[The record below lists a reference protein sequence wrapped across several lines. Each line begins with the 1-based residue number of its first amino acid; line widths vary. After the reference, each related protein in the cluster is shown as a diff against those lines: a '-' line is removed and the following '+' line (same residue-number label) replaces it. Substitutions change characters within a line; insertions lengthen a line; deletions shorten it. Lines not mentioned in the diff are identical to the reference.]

1 MTAATLP
8 NRNGT
13 HRKDNRL
20 HKRHGNLMLKRLT
33 ALLLLSVATFAPMP
47 AVSQTDP
54 CDGALDWTGITPDCL
69 SPGDPYRILF
79 VTSNTRDAQ
88 SGNIADYN
96 TFVQN
101 AADGVTGTPFA
112 SITFRVLG
120 STSAVNARDNTGTT
134 GAGTG
139 IRTFYY
145 QGRKVADS
153 YTDLYDGTW
162 DTNEPRH
169 QDGMVRAAGGGFD
182 AFILTGTNNDG
193 NTGATLGTPTGVGT
207 GDSQTTGSPLSNA
220 NRTGPGAS
228 QSFYG
233 LSEVLTPPS
242 NPAFDGA
249 ASIDPQVYTV
259 GTPITTL
266 PLPEAANGNGVLTY
280 TIAPTLPDGLTLGGA
295 NGNVLSGT
303 PELGTERTITDY
315 TYMVSDADANTDPID
330 TDTIDFTIT
339 VNAATTP
346 TIFGDLIGFIAEDA
360 ILNTISGTVRIAA
373 ASGTTMFT
381 AQTAADSTYGS
392 FTLTPDPSN
401 DDRATWTYTLD
412 NDNSAVNALAS
423 ETDTLTDTFTIA
435 AAGVT
440 DDANVTITITGA
452 DDAPTAV
459 IAEGPTLTVDL
470 GDTVTLTSTGS
481 NDPESAIASYR
492 WRVVANGNPSL
503 SLGASSTRSN
513 TISFTAPSVDTTDD
527 YTIGLI
533 VNDGTVNSAEAT
545 IIVTVV
551 NPAIPSITIAADT
564 SPVTEGTAAAFTLT
578 ADPAPGT
585 DLIVTVTVT
594 DSGNFIAGA
603 APTTVTITAS
613 ETTAMLEIPTMADV
627 IDEANGMIT
636 ATVETGTDYTVGTDD
651 TASVTVDDD
660 DTANVTVSETTRTVA
675 ENGGTMT
682 YTIML
687 DTEPTDDVTI
697 TPASSDTDVAIVSG
711 ALTFTTANWNTAQTV
726 TVTGVNDD
734 IPNPGDRTAT
744 VSHTAAS
751 VADSIYE
758 GLDVANVVV
767 TATDDDAAPGP
778 TITIAADTASVT
790 EGTAA
795 EFTLTASPVAPIGGL
810 TVTVSVTETGMFIAG
825 APPPTVTIAASA
837 ATATLTVA
845 TTDDNIDEIDGAV
858 MALLTSGVG
867 YTVGSSSSTASVAVN
882 NDDDANVAVSV
893 TTLTVAENGGT
904 MTYTIMLD
912 TEPTDDVTI
921 TPESDA
927 TLVATVSSALTFT
940 PTNWNTAQTVTVTGV
955 DDDGPGARTATV
967 SHTPASADDSI
978 YEGLTV
984 ANVVVTATDDDGASA
999 LLEAVSPTTLGARRL
1014 NSSTNRATVTV
1025 TLMNTVY
1032 VDTAE
1037 LSGDDFMLS
1046 DTVDGEVTVES
1057 AVTRDSATVATLT
1070 LGHIGGISN
1079 DGTVSVTV
1087 LDSAHTGTGDLP
1099 AVSLPID
1106 ATAPTVST
1114 VAFSTT
1120 GPYGLGD
1127 NIEVTITFSE
1137 NVFVEGT
1144 NPNALLIIGI
1154 SANQAAPYLS
1164 GEGSNTLVFRRTVGA
1179 GDNDAD
1185 GVDIQSRTLL
1195 GGGGLI
1201 RDAAGNNVVR
1211 NPSHGQVNGGTDQ
1224 RIDPSMGAS
1233 PSITIAADT
1242 SPVTEGTAAAFT
1254 LTADPA
1260 PAGDL
1265 TITVSVSQTGTF
1277 IEGVAPT
1284 TVTIAAA
1291 ATTAALMVATT
1302 DDDIDEAAGEVT
1314 ATVED
1319 GTDYTVGTG
1328 NTASVT
1334 VNDDDTAGV
1343 TVDPLALTVDE
1354 AGSGTTADY
1363 TLVLDTVP
1371 TADVTIAVASD
1382 TDTAATVS
1390 SASLTFT
1397 PANWNTAQTVTVT
1410 GVNDDVPGDRTATV
1424 THTATSADGNYEGAA
1439 INIASVTVT
1448 VTDDDAVAAG
1458 VTVDPMTLSVLEAD
1472 GTADYTLVLDTAP
1485 TADVT
1490 IAVASDTVTA
1500 ATVSSASLTF
1510 TPANWN
1516 TAQTVTV
1523 TGVNDDVDNPSDE
1536 RTASLSHT
1544 AASADGD
1551 YDGGAI
1557 TIASVTVTVTDD
1569 DDAGVTVDPMALTVD
1584 EADGTGTYT
1593 LVLDTVPTADVTIAV
1608 ASDTDTAATVSSAS
1622 LTFTPANWNTAQTVT
1637 VTGVDDSD
1645 VNTPD
1650 RTATVTHTATSTDGD
1665 YNTVPIANVV
1675 VTATDDDGVVVPSA
1689 LLAAADPTTLGERR
1703 LNSSTNRATVTVTL
1717 MGTVY
1722 EPSAD
1727 LTAADF
1733 MLSDTVDGEVTV
1745 NSVTRDSD
1753 TAATLA
1759 LAHTGAISSDG
1770 TVSVTV
1776 LDSAHTGAGNLD
1788 AGSLPIDATAPTV
1801 VANGVAFGTTG
1812 PYGLGA
1818 NIEVTITFSEN
1829 VFVNAT
1835 TPNANLTVVS
1845 SGFVAAYN
1853 RGDGTSELVFRRT
1866 VVTGDDDADGADIQR
1881 DALFGG
1887 GGIIRDAAGNDA
1899 VRTGTNSRIDGGAT
1913 HRVDA
1918 TLPMLSTATVDG
1930 ATLTLTYDEALGAST
1945 PANGDYVVMAGSSS
1959 VTVSDVTLSGM
1970 AVTLTL
1976 TTPVTAGQTVTLDYT
1991 PGSAPVQDT
2000 VGNDA
2005 VMLDD
2010 RTVMNNTSGVVPSI
2024 TIAAGTSPVTE
2035 GTAAEFTLTA
2045 SSAAPVGGLTVTVSV
2060 TQTGTFIEGP
2070 PPTTVTIAAAAE
2082 TATLTVA
2089 TTDDNTDE
2097 AAGSVTATVTA
2108 GSGYMVGT
2116 GNTASVTVND
2126 DDAAPTLAIDSPSV
2140 AEGDAGETP
2149 TLSYTVTLTG
2159 ATEQEVTVDYADT
2172 TSGTATSGTDYETI
2186 TAGTLTFAP
2195 GTTTQSIDVT
2205 VTGDADDEGD
2215 ETVILRLSGETNA
2228 TITTADGTGTI
2239 TDDDGAPVAGVTV
2252 TPATL
2257 SVPEDGSTP
2266 ADYTLVLDTAPTADV
2281 TIAVASD
2288 TVTAATVSSASLTF
2302 TPTNWNTAQ
2311 TVTVTGVNDDVP
2323 AARTATVTHTAASTD
2338 GNYEGAAISIASV
2351 TVTVEDD
2358 DAAPTVVD
2366 TVAITSTGPYG
2377 VNGNIDVTVT
2387 FSEAVTVTGTP
2398 LITLTVGSAPQLAF
2412 YDSGSGTT
2420 ALLFRY
2426 TVAAGDN
2433 DADGV
2438 SIAADALALNG
2449 GTIRDSADS
2458 NASITH
2464 GAVVAAVDQV
2474 VDTTA
2479 PGVTVDPT
2487 TLSVLEASGTGTY
2500 TLVLDTAPTADVTIA
2515 VASNT
2520 TSTATVSP
2528 TSLTFSTTD
2537 WDTAQTVTV
2546 TGVNDSDVN
2555 TPDRTATVTH
2565 TATSTDGNYEGAAI
2579 SIASVTVTVEDD
2591 DAVAVAGVTVTPA
2604 TLSVPE
2610 DGGSTADYTLVLDT
2624 APTAD
2629 VTIAVASDTVTAA
2642 TVSSASLTFTPANWN
2657 TAQTVTVTGV
2667 NDDVDNPSDERTAT
2681 VSHVPTSADAGYT
2694 SVVIASVTVTVTDD
2708 DDAGVTVDP
2717 LALMV
2722 PEASGTSTYTVV
2734 LDTQP
2739 IGNVTITPES
2749 GDTMTATVSGALTF
2763 TTTDWST
2770 AQTVTV
2776 TGVDDSDVNTP
2787 ARTATVSHT
2796 PASADDPIY
2805 AGLTIASVVVTATD
2819 DDGVAVPSALLTADT
2834 PLGERDLR
2842 RSTTNTVTVMV
2853 TLMNTMYV
2861 PEADLDMSD
2870 FTLTDD
2876 VAGVVTVSMVT
2887 RTSDRVATLRL
2898 THGGEDIA
2906 SDGELSVTVL
2916 ATAHTGT
2923 EILDAGSVPIDA
2935 TAPTVAVNGV
2945 GFSTTGPYGL
2955 GGNIEVTVI
2964 FRENVFV
2971 EETTPNALLDIGSRA
2986 SVAAAY
2992 NRGSGSN
2999 TLVFRYTVVAGDDA
3013 PAPPGA
3019 QIRSSTLSLG
3029 GGIIRDAAGNDAVR
3043 TGTNTSINGGINQRV
3058 DAALPMLSTATVD
3071 GTALTLTYN
3080 EALDDTST
3088 TLPSTADYTVTVG
3101 TASRDVSGVTISG
3114 MTVTLTLATAVTGGQ
3129 VVILDYTPGTNPV
3142 RDTVGNNAAPLDD
3155 QAVTTIGGTVAVTL
3169 DTIAGDNIV
3178 NILEKAAGFPI
3189 SGTMDSAATEVSV
3202 TIGTGMARAAI
3213 LDSSSATWTIAIS
3226 ADDADITGTSVN
3238 VVVTAMLAGGGA
3250 TGTVSRPLT
3259 VDLVPPVPPAAM
3271 TYTPPPALTV
3281 GTTITDI
3288 VPSTTATD
3296 IASYLVFGGTL
3307 PPGLTLASDTGV
3319 ISGAPTTVNV
3329 ATATVDIILR
3339 DGAGNP
3345 ATVQIIF
3352 PAVGIGSQTLTGF
3365 AYTPATVALNAP
3377 TPPTVMPPS
3386 GAQTPLNYITTTPA
3400 VCTVDRDTGALT
3412 LLSAGDCVITV
3423 TATPTSNYNEAT
3435 ADFTITVSLPAAGVT
3450 VTPTEL
3456 TVPEDGTTTGTY
3468 TLVLDTAPTA
3478 DVTIAVASD
3487 TVTAATVSSASLT
3500 FTPTNWNTAQTV
3512 TVTGVN
3518 DDVDNP
3524 SDERTATVTHVP
3536 TSADAGYTSVVI
3548 DSVTVTVTD
3557 DDAAAAGITFDPLAL
3572 TVDEAGSNTYTVV
3585 LDTAPTAEVTIAV
3598 VSGGDTS
3605 ATVSPPSLT
3614 FTTTNWN
3621 TAQTV
3626 TVAGVNNNVDFVS
3639 DIVIGVTHTGTSAD
3653 SNYEGVSR
3661 TLVVTV
3667 TDDDT
3672 ADVTV
3677 SETTRT
3683 VAENGGTDTYTV
3695 VLNTVPTDNVT
3706 ITPASSDTDVAI
3718 VSAALTFTLT
3728 TWDTPQTVT
3737 VTGVNDNIDNPPS
3750 DERTATVTHT
3760 PASTGDSLYAGLT
3773 IASVTVTVEDDDD
3786 LISGTVAVSLD
3797 TISGDDIVN
3806 IAERAAGFTISGTM
3820 ASGATGVSVTI
3831 GTGMARTATLNASSA
3846 TWTID
3851 ISGGDADITG
3861 TSVDVVVTA
3870 TMGADTGTVT
3880 RSLTVDLVLPTAT
3893 YAAPPALTVGTAITD
3908 IMPGSPSAD
3917 IASYAVQSGTLPPG
3931 LTLASDTGVI
3941 SGAPT
3946 TANAAT
3952 ATVDIR
3958 LTDGAGNPTDVEIIF
3973 PAVSSPT
3980 AGVTVDPMALT
3991 VPEDGSSTGAYTL
4004 VLNTMPSADVTI
4016 TVASSDT
4023 LAATVSSETL
4033 TFTTTDWNTAQTV
4046 TVTGVSD
4053 TAPGDRTVTL
4063 SHTAA
4068 STDSNY
4074 NGVAITIA
4082 SVTVTVDNDDAAA
4095 GVTVTPTTLTVSEDG
4110 SALDTYTLVLDT
4122 MPSADV
4128 TITVASSDTLAATV
4142 SSASLTFTP
4151 TNWNTAQT
4159 VTVTGVN
4166 DTALGDRTVTL
4177 SHTAASTDSNY
4188 NGGAITIASVT
4199 VTVTDDDAGPNF
4211 TFTET
4216 GGTTIVAEMGGTDT
4230 YTVELATQPTADVTI
4245 AVVSGNDAA
4254 ATVSPPSLTFTTA
4267 NWNVAQTVTVT
4278 GVNDDIDFQFDLEL
4292 AVSHTGTSAD
4302 STYEGLSRDVFVTQ
4316 TDNDTADVTVSETTR
4331 TVAEN
4336 SGTATYT
4343 VVLDTEPF
4351 GNVTI
4356 TPASSDPDVAIV
4368 SGALT
4373 FTQSNW
4379 NTAQTVTVTGVDDSD
4394 VNTPA
4399 RTATVSHTPASADDS
4414 TYGGLTITS
4423 VVVTATDDDGG
4434 PALPSISIAAVSSS
4448 VTEGAAAT
4456 FTLTATPAPAANLTV
4471 TVTVTETGTF
4481 ISGAAPTT
4489 VTIPSSGSVTL
4500 TVLTTDDAT
4509 DEANGM
4515 ITATVMAG
4523 TGYTVG
4529 SPPTAS
4535 VTVEDNDPAP
4545 VTPDP
4550 AITIAAVSSSVTE
4563 GAAATFTLTATPAPA
4578 ANLTVTVTVT
4588 ETGTFINGAAPT
4600 TVTIPSSGSVTLAVP
4615 TTDDATDEANGMITA
4630 TVTAGSGY
4638 TVGSPPTASVTVEDN
4653 DGVPVTPDPERID
4666 PELTEQLQ
4674 EEIASQAVQTVAANV
4689 VASVGTRI
4697 ETTIRG
4703 APPIGGVQL
4712 DGKPGLLGFLDNL
4725 PEYGKSIQE
4734 GSTDWKRR
4742 LANSSFSLNVA
4753 GDGGADGGLGLWGSG
4768 HYTEFDGDDDD
4779 LDWDGDSYGFQ
4790 VGVDTRWGANLLTGI
4805 SVSWSEGDVEYT
4817 QGSGADAARGD
4828 YTLTLT
4834 GLHPYMGWSNDSG
4847 SLSLWASA
4855 GYADGKVEIEPD
4867 EGRRQEYDASV
4878 VSVAG
4883 GFTRSLT
4890 GSLSIKGDFS
4900 ALEADID
4907 EEDEVANGRDFSLDS
4922 QRARLLL
4929 EGRHQQRFRNGGI
4942 LTQSIEA
4949 GYRLDEGDSDADTD
4963 GAEVGGSLDYQN
4975 PATGLT
4981 LSGKVRGLVGNSDY
4995 REWGIS
5001 GLIRLESGTQ
5011 GLSFTLE
5018 PGYGDTAGSAGELW
5032 QRRQAPTLE
5041 TERQSYG
5048 GRMKMHLGYGL
5059 HGGVMPYTEVTSG
5072 EALRSFRMGV
5082 KWQLGKAL
5090 DLNLFGEQY
5099 EADESDHSLQLEG
5112 KLEF

>member
-20 HKRHGNLMLKRLT
+20 HKRQGNLMLKRLT

-47 AVSQTDP
+47 AVSQTP
-54 CDGALDWTGITPDCL
+54 SCDGALTWTGITPDCL

-134 GAGTG
+134 GAGDG
-139 IRTFYY
+139 IRIFYY
-145 QGRKVADS
+145 RGRKVADS
-153 YTDLYDGTW
+153 YTDFYDGTW

-169 QDGMVRAAGGGFD
+169 QDGMVRVAGGGFD

-193 NTGATLGTPTGVGT
+193 ATGATLGTATGVGT

-392 FTLTPDPSN
+392 FTLTPDPGN

-412 NDNSAVNALAS
+412 NDNSTVNALAS

-435 AAGVT
+435 AADVT

-459 IAEGPTLTVDL
+459 IAEGPTLTVDR

-503 SLGASSTRSN
+503 SLGASSTRTN
-513 TISFTAPSVDTTDD
+513 TISFTAPNVATTDD

-603 APTTVTITAS
+603 APTTVTITGS

-636 ATVETGTDYTVGTDD
+636 ATVEAGAGYTGSGN

-687 DTEPTDDVTI
+687 DTEPLDDVTI

-734 IPNPGDRTAT
+734 DVNTTARTAT

-795 EFTLTASPVAPIGGL
+795 EFTLTASPVAPAGGL
-810 TVTVSVTETGMFIAG
+810 TVTVSVTETGTFIDG
-825 APPPTVTIAASA
+825 TPPPTVTIAASA

-858 MALLTSGVG
+858 MALLTAGVG
-867 YTVGSSSSTASVAVN
+867 YMVGTSSTASVAVN
-882 NDDDANVAVSV
+882 NDDDANVAVSE

-912 TEPTDDVTI
+912 TEPLGDVTI
-921 TPESDA
+921 TPASSD
-927 TLVATVSSALTFT
+927 TEVAIVSSALTFT
-940 PTNWNTAQTVTVTGV
+940 TTNWNTAQTVTVTGV
-955 DDDGPGARTATV
+955 NDDGPGARTATV
-967 SHTPASADDSI
+967 SHTAASADDSI
-978 YEGLTV
+978 YEGLDV
-984 ANVVVTATDDDGASA
+984 ANVVVTTTDDDAAAA
-999 LLEAVSPTTLGARRL
+999 LLEAADPTTLGARRL
-1014 NSSTNRATVTV
+1014 NSSTNRATVRV

-1037 LSGDDFMLS
+1037 LSGDDFTLT
-1046 DTVDGEVTVES
+1046 DTVDGDVTVES

-1070 LGHIGGISN
+1070 LGHSGGISD

-1087 LDSAHTGTGDLP
+1087 LDSAHTGSGDLP
-1099 AVSLPID
+1099 AVSLLID
-1106 ATAPTVST
+1106 ATAPTVSS

-1127 NIEVTITFSE
+1127 NIEVTITFNE
-1137 NVFVEGT
+1137 NVFVTGV
-1144 NPNALLIIGI
+1144 PNARLLIGG
-1154 SANQAAPYLS
+1154 NQRDAAYNRGS
-1164 GEGSNTLVFRRTVGA
+1164 GTRELIFRRTVVT
-1179 GDNDAD
+1179 GDDDAD

-1254 LTADPA
+1254 LTASPPA
-1260 PAGDL
+1260 PVGGL
-1265 TITVSVSQTGTF
+1265 TVNVSVSQTGTF

-1291 ATTAALMVATT
+1291 ATTAALMVDTT
-1302 DDDIDEAAGEVT
+1302 DDNIDEEDGEVT
-1314 ATVED
+1314 ATVTAGAGYTLGSDDTASITVDDDDTAGVTVDPLALTVDEAGS
-1319 GTDYTVGTG
+1319 GTTADYTLVLDTAPTADVTIAVASDTDTAATVSSASLTFTPANWNTAQTVTVTG
-1328 NTASVT
+1328 VNDDVPGDRTATVTHTAASTDGNYEGAAISIASVT
-1334 VNDDDTAGV
+1334 VTVTDDDAVAAGV

-1410 GVNDDVPGDRTATV
+1410 GVNDDV
-1424 THTATSADGNYEGAA
+1424 
-1439 INIASVTVT
+1439 
-1448 VTDDDAVAAG
+1448 
-1458 VTVDPMTLSVLEAD
+1458 
-1472 GTADYTLVLDTAP
+1472 
-1485 TADVT
+1485 
-1490 IAVASDTVTA
+1490 
-1500 ATVSSASLTF
+1500 
-1510 TPANWN
+1510 
-1516 TAQTVTV
+1516 
-1523 TGVNDDVDNPSDE
+1523 DNPSDE

-1544 AASADGD
+1544 AASADGN
-1551 YDGGAI
+1551 YEGGAI

-1689 LLAAADPTTLGERR
+1689 LLAAVTPLGERSLR
-1703 LNSSTNRATVTVTL
+1703 SSTDTVTVTVTL
-1717 MGTVY
+1717 MNTMYVP
-1722 EPSAD
+1722 EVD
-1727 LTAADF
+1727 LDMTDF
-1733 MLSDTVDGEVTV
+1733 MLTDDVAGDVTV
-1745 NSVTRDSD
+1745 SMVTRTSD
-1753 TAATLA
+1753 RVATLT
-1759 LAHTGAISSDG
+1759 LTHGGEDIVSDG

-1776 LDSAHTGAGNLD
+1776 LDSAHTSAGALD

-1801 VANGVAFGTTG
+1801 STVAFSTAG

-1818 NIEVTITFSEN
+1818 DIEITITFSEN
-1829 VFVNAT
+1829 VFVT
-1835 TPNANLTVVS
+1835 GTPNIRLEVGSNRN
-1845 SGFVAAYN
+1845 AAYN
-1853 RGDGTSELVFRRT
+1853 RGSGGRELVFRRT
-1866 VVTGDDDADGADIQR
+1866 VVAGDGDLNSLTITSNLLTDGT
-1881 DALFGG
+1881 
-1887 GGIIRDAAGNDA
+1887 IRDAAGNDA
-1899 VRTGTNSRIDGGAT
+1899 VRTYPGGVDAT
-1913 HRVDA
+1913 QRVDA
-1918 TLPMLSTATVDG
+1918 TLPLLSTATVDG
-1930 ATLTLTYDEALGAST
+1930 DTLTLTYNEALDGAST
-1945 PANGDYVVMAGSSS
+1945 PPANGDYEVMAGSSS
-1959 VTVSDVTLSGM
+1959 VTVSGVTLSGM

-1991 PGSAPVQDT
+1991 PDTNPVQDT

-2010 RTVMNNTSGVVPSI
+2010 QTVMNNTPVAPSI

-2035 GTAAEFTLTA
+2035 GTAATFTLTA
-2045 SSAAPVGGLTVTVSV
+2045 DPAPAGDLTVTVTV
-2060 TQTGTFIEGP
+2060 TDSGNFIAGAA
-2070 PPTTVTIAAAAE
+2070 PTTVTITGSE
-2082 TATLTVA
+2082 TTAMLEVSTMA
-2089 TTDDNTDE
+2089 DAINE
-2097 AAGSVTATVTA
+2097 ANGMITATVED
-2108 GSGYMVGT
+2108 GSGYTVGT

-2126 DDAAPTLAIDSPSV
+2126 DDAVPTLAIDSPSV
-2140 AEGDAGETP
+2140 AEGDAGDTP

-2159 ATEQEVTVDYADT
+2159 ATEQEVTVDYADAD
-2172 TSGTATSGTDYETI
+2172 SGTATSGTDYEAV

-2195 GTTTQSIDVT
+2195 GTTTQNIDVT
-2205 VTGDADDEGD
+2205 VMGDVADEGD
-2215 ETVILRLSGETNA
+2215 ETVILTLSNPVNA
-2228 TITTADGTGTI
+2228 TIPTADGTGTI

-2252 TPATL
+2252 DPMTL
-2257 SVPEDGSTP
+2257 SVLEADGT
-2266 ADYTLVLDTAPTADV
+2266 ANYTLVLDTAPTADV

-2311 TVTVTGVNDDVP
+2311 TVTVTGVNDDV
-2323 AARTATVTHTAASTD
+2323 
-2338 GNYEGAAISIASV
+2338 
-2351 TVTVEDD
+2351 
-2358 DAAPTVVD
+2358 
-2366 TVAITSTGPYG
+2366 
-2377 VNGNIDVTVT
+2377 
-2387 FSEAVTVTGTP
+2387 
-2398 LITLTVGSAPQLAF
+2398 
-2412 YDSGSGTT
+2412 
-2420 ALLFRY
+2420 
-2426 TVAAGDN
+2426 
-2433 DADGV
+2433 
-2438 SIAADALALNG
+2438 
-2449 GTIRDSADS
+2449 
-2458 NASITH
+2458 
-2464 GAVVAAVDQV
+2464 
-2474 VDTTA
+2474 
-2479 PGVTVDPT
+2479 
-2487 TLSVLEASGTGTY
+2487 
-2500 TLVLDTAPTADVTIA
+2500 
-2515 VASNT
+2515 
-2520 TSTATVSP
+2520 
-2528 TSLTFSTTD
+2528 
-2537 WDTAQTVTV
+2537 
-2546 TGVNDSDVN
+2546 
-2555 TPDRTATVTH
+2555 
-2565 TATSTDGNYEGAAI
+2565 
-2579 SIASVTVTVEDD
+2579 
-2591 DAVAVAGVTVTPA
+2591 
-2604 TLSVPE
+2604 
-2610 DGGSTADYTLVLDT
+2610 
-2624 APTAD
+2624 
-2629 VTIAVASDTVTAA
+2629 
-2642 TVSSASLTFTPANWN
+2642 
-2657 TAQTVTVTGV
+2657 
-2667 NDDVDNPSDERTAT
+2667 DNPSDERTAT
-2681 VSHVPTSADAGYT
+2681 VTHVPTSTDAGYT
-2694 SVVIASVTVTVTDD
+2694 SVVIDPVTVTVTDD

-2763 TTTDWST
+2763 TTTDWNT

-2805 AGLTIASVVVTATD
+2805 AGLTTIASVVVTATD

-2861 PEADLDMSD
+2861 PEVDLDMSD

-2916 ATAHTGT
+2916 ATAHTGSGD
-2923 EILDAGSVPIDA
+2923 LDAGSVPIDA

-2955 GGNIEVTVI
+2955 GDNIEVTII
-2964 FRENVFV
+2964 FSENVFV
-2971 EETTPNALLDIGSRA
+2971 NETTPNALLDIGSRA

-2992 NRGSGSN
+2992 NRGRGSN

-3101 TASRDVSGVTISG
+3101 TASRPVNDVAISG
-3114 MTVTLTLATAVTGGQ
+3114 MTVTLTLASVVTGGQ

-3238 VVVTAMLAGGGA
+3238 VVVTAMLSGGA

-3319 ISGAPTTVNV
+3319 ISGAPTMVNV

-3365 AYTPATVALNAP
+3365 AYTPATVALNA
-3377 TPPTVMPPS
+3377 TPPAVTPPS
-3386 GAQTPLNYITTTPA
+3386 GAQTGSTLSYTSGNTNI
-3400 VCTVDRDTGALT
+3400 CTVDSATGALT
-3412 LLSAGDCVITV
+3412 LVAAGDCTITV
-3423 TATPTSNYNEAT
+3423 TASMTANYNEAT
-3435 ADFTITVSLPAAGVT
+3435 DTFTITVSLPAAGVT

-3557 DDAAAAGITFDPLAL
+3557 DDAAAAAGITFDPLAL

-3773 IASVTVTVEDDDD
+3773 IDSVTVTVEDDDD
-3786 LISGTVAVSLD
+3786 LISGTVAVTLN
-3797 TISGDDIVN
+3797 TIAGDDIVN

-4004 VLNTMPSADVTI
+4004 VLNTMPSAEVTI

-4500 TVLTTDDAT
+4500 TVSTTDDAT
-4509 DEANGM
+4509 DEANGT
-4515 ITATVMAG
+4515 ITATVTAG
-4523 TGYTVG
+4523 SGYTVG

-4535 VTVEDNDPAP
+4535 VTVEDDDPAP

-4550 AITIAAVSSSVTE
+4550 AITIAAVSPSVTE

-4588 ETGTFINGAAPT
+4588 ETGTFINGAAPA

-4615 TTDDATDEANGMITA
+4615 TTDDSTDEANGTITA

-4653 DGVPVTPDPERID
+4653 DGAPVTPDPERID

-4703 APPIGGVQL
+4703 APPTGGVQL

-4790 VGVDTRWGANLLTGI
+4790 VGVDSRWGANLLTGI

-4834 GLHPYMGWSNDSG
+4834 GLHPYVGWSNDSG

-4981 LSGKVRGLVGNSDY
+4981 LSGKVRGLVGNSNY

-5032 QRRQAPTLE
+5032 QRQAPSLE

-5082 KWQLGKAL
+5082 KWQLGKVL

>member
-1 MTAATLP
+1 MTEATLP

-20 HKRHGNLMLKRLT
+20 HKRQGNLMLKRLT

-134 GAGTG
+134 GAGDG
-139 IRTFYY
+139 IRIFYY
-145 QGRKVADS
+145 RGRKVADS
-153 YTDLYDGTW
+153 YTDFYDGTW

-169 QDGMVRAAGGGFD
+169 QDGMVRVAGGGFD

-193 NTGATLGTPTGVGT
+193 ATGATLGTATGVGT

-360 ILNTISGTVRIAA
+360 IPNTISGTVRIAA

-459 IAEGPTLTVDL
+459 IAEGPTLTVDR

-503 SLGASSTRSN
+503 SLGASSTRTN
-513 TISFTAPSVDTTDD
+513 TISFTAPNVATTDD

-636 ATVETGTDYTVGTDD
+636 ATVEDGTGYTGSGN
-651 TASVTVDDD
+651 TASITVDDD

-687 DTEPTDDVTI
+687 DTEPLGDVTI
-697 TPASSDTDVAIVSG
+697 TPVSDATLVATVLPMS
-711 ALTFTTANWNTAQTV
+711 LTFTPSNWNTAQTV

-734 IPNPGDRTAT
+734 DVNTTARTAT

-751 VADSIYE
+751 TADSIYE
-758 GLDVANVVV
+758 GLDVVNVVV
-767 TATDDDAAPGP
+767 TATDDDAPPGP
-778 TITIAADTASVT
+778 TIIIAADTSPVT

-795 EFTLTASPVAPIGGL
+795 EFTLTASPVAPAGGL
-810 TVTVSVTETGMFIAG
+810 TVTVSVTETGTFIDG
-825 APPPTVTIAASA
+825 TPPPTVTIAASA

-858 MALLTSGVG
+858 MALLTAGVG
-867 YTVGSSSSTASVAVN
+867 YMVGTSSTASVAVN
-882 NDDDANVAVSV
+882 NDDDANVAVSE
-893 TTLTVAENGGT
+893 TTRTVAENGGT

-912 TEPTDDVTI
+912 TQPTGDVTI
-921 TPESDA
+921 TPVSDA

-940 PTNWNTAQTVTVTGV
+940 TANWNTAQTVTVTGV
-955 DDDGPGARTATV
+955 NDDGPGARTATV

-984 ANVVVTATDDDGASA
+984 ANVVVTATDDDGAAA

-1014 NSSTNRATVTV
+1014 NSSTNRATVRV
-1025 TLMNTVY
+1025 TLMNTEY
-1032 VDTAE
+1032 VDAAD
-1037 LSGDDFMLS
+1037 LSGDDFMLT
-1046 DTVDGEVTVES
+1046 DTVDGDVTVES
-1057 AVTRDSATVATLT
+1057 AVIRDSATVATLT
-1070 LGHIGGISN
+1070 LGHSGGISD

-1087 LDSAHTGTGDLP
+1087 LDSAHTGSGDLP
-1099 AVSLPID
+1099 AVSLLID

-1137 NVFVEGT
+1137 DVFVEGT
-1144 NPNALLIIGI
+1144 NPNALLNNIGGRFGV
-1154 SANQAAPYLS
+1154 AAPYLS
-1164 GEGSNTLVFRRTVGA
+1164 GEGSNTLVFRYTVGGA
-1179 GDNDAD
+1179 SDDSPS
-1185 GVDIQSRTLL
+1185 GVDIRSRALF

-1211 NPSHGQVNGGTDQ
+1211 DPSNSQIIGGTDQ

-1689 LLAAADPTTLGERR
+1689 LLAAVTPLGERSLR
-1703 LNSSTNRATVTVTL
+1703 SSTDTVTVTVTL
-1717 MGTVY
+1717 MNTMYVP
-1722 EPSAD
+1722 EVD
-1727 LTAADF
+1727 LDMTDF
-1733 MLSDTVDGEVTV
+1733 MLTDDVAGDVTV
-1745 NSVTRDSD
+1745 SMVTRTSD
-1753 TAATLA
+1753 RVATLT
-1759 LAHTGAISSDG
+1759 LTHGGEDIVSDG

-1776 LDSAHTGAGNLD
+1776 LDSAHTSAGALD

-1801 VANGVAFGTTG
+1801 STVAFSTAG

-1818 NIEVTITFSEN
+1818 DIEITITFSEN
-1829 VFVNAT
+1829 VFVT
-1835 TPNANLTVVS
+1835 GTPNIRLEVGSNRN
-1845 SGFVAAYN
+1845 AAYN
-1853 RGDGTSELVFRRT
+1853 RGSGGRELVFRRT
-1866 VVTGDDDADGADIQR
+1866 VVAGDGDLNSLTITSNLLTDGT
-1881 DALFGG
+1881 
-1887 GGIIRDAAGNDA
+1887 IRDAAGNDA
-1899 VRTGTNSRIDGGAT
+1899 VRTYPGGVDAT
-1913 HRVDA
+1913 QRVDA
-1918 TLPMLSTATVDG
+1918 TLPLLSTATVDG
-1930 ATLTLTYDEALGAST
+1930 DTLTLTYNEALDGAST
-1945 PANGDYVVMAGSSS
+1945 PPANGDYEVMAGSSS
-1959 VTVSDVTLSGM
+1959 VTVSGVTLSGM

-1991 PGSAPVQDT
+1991 PDTNPVQDT

-2010 RTVMNNTSGVVPSI
+2010 QTVMNNTPVAPSI

-2060 TQTGTFIEGP
+2060 TQTGTFIEGVA
-2070 PPTTVTIAAAAE
+2070 PTTVTIAAAAE

-2126 DDAAPTLAIDSPSV
+2126 DDAAPTLAIDSPNV
-2140 AEGDAGETP
+2140 AEGNAGDTP

-2159 ATEQEVTVDYADT
+2159 ETEQEVTVDYADT

-2195 GTTTQSIDVT
+2195 GTTTQNIDVT
-2205 VTGDADDEGD
+2205 VMGDVADEGD
-2215 ETVILRLSGETNA
+2215 ETVIVRLSGETNA

-2257 SVPEDGSTP
+2257 SVPEDGGTT
-2266 ADYTLVLDTAPTADV
+2266 ADYTLVLNTAPTADV

-2288 TVTAATVSSASLTF
+2288 TDTAATVSSASLTF
-2302 TPTNWNTAQ
+2302 TPTNWDTAQ
-2311 TVTVTGVNDDVP
+2311 TVTVTGVNDNVDNP
-2323 AARTATVTHTAASTD
+2323 SDERTATVSHVPTSTD
-2338 GNYEGAAISIASV
+2338 AGYGSVVIASV
-2351 TVTVEDD
+2351 TVTVTDDD
-2358 DAAPTVVD
+2358 DA
-2366 TVAITSTGPYG
+2366 
-2377 VNGNIDVTVT
+2377 
-2387 FSEAVTVTGTP
+2387 
-2398 LITLTVGSAPQLAF
+2398 
-2412 YDSGSGTT
+2412 
-2420 ALLFRY
+2420 
-2426 TVAAGDN
+2426 
-2433 DADGV
+2433 
-2438 SIAADALALNG
+2438 
-2449 GTIRDSADS
+2449 
-2458 NASITH
+2458 
-2464 GAVVAAVDQV
+2464 
-2474 VDTTA
+2474 
-2479 PGVTVDPT
+2479 GVTVDPT
-2487 TLSVLEASGTGTY
+2487 TLSVLEADGTGAY
-2500 TLVLDTAPTADVTIA
+2500 TLVLDTV
-2515 VASNT
+2515 
-2520 TSTATVSP
+2520 
-2528 TSLTFSTTD
+2528 
-2537 WDTAQTVTV
+2537 
-2546 TGVNDSDVN
+2546 
-2555 TPDRTATVTH
+2555 
-2565 TATSTDGNYEGAAI
+2565 
-2579 SIASVTVTVEDD
+2579 
-2591 DAVAVAGVTVTPA
+2591 
-2604 TLSVPE
+2604 
-2610 DGGSTADYTLVLDT
+2610 
-2624 APTAD
+2624 PTAD

-2861 PEADLDMSD
+2861 PELDLDMSD

-2964 FRENVFV
+2964 FSENVFV
-2971 EETTPNALLDIGSRA
+2971 NETTPNALLDIGSRA

-2992 NRGSGSN
+2992 DRGSGSN

-3088 TLPSTADYTVTVG
+3088 TLPSTADYTVTVD
-3101 TASRDVSGVTISG
+3101 TAPRDVSGVTISG
-3114 MTVTLTLATAVTGGQ
+3114 MTVTLTLASAVTGTP
-3129 VVILDYTPGTNPV
+3129 VVTLDYTPGTNPV
-3142 RDTVGNNAAPLDD
+3142 RDTIGNDAAMLTN
-3155 QAVTTIGGTVAVTL
+3155 QGVNTIGGTVAVTL
-3169 DTIAGDNIV
+3169 NPNIAGDDIV
-3178 NILEKAAGFPI
+3178 NIAEKAAGFSI
-3189 SGTMDSAATEVSV
+3189 SGTMDSAATGVSV
-3202 TIGTGMARAAI
+3202 TIGIGMARTAT
-3213 LDSSSATWTIAIS
+3213 LNSSSATWTISIS
-3226 ADDADITGTSVN
+3226 ADDGDITGTSVN
-3238 VVVTAMLAGGGA
+3238 VVVTAMLSDG
-3250 TGTVSRPLT
+3250 TMGTVTRPLT
-3259 VDLVPPVPPAAM
+3259 VDLVLPMATYAAP
-3271 TYTPPPALTV
+3271 TSLTV
-3281 GTTITDI
+3281 GTAITIM
-3288 VPSTTATD
+3288 PSTTATD
-3296 IASYLVFGGTL
+3296 IVSYAVQGFALL
-3307 PPGLTLASDTGV
+3307 PGLTLASDGV
-3319 ISGAPTTVNV
+3319 ISGAPTTANTFTAPVNIRL
-3329 ATATVDIILR
+3329 T

-3345 ATVQIIF
+3345 ATVEIIF
-3352 PAVGIGSQTLTGF
+3352 PAVGMGSQMLSGF
-3365 AYTPATVALNAP
+3365 DYTPATVALNA
-3377 TPPTVMPPS
+3377 TPPTVTPPS
-3386 GAQTPLNYITTTPA
+3386 GAQTGSTLSYTSGDTNI
-3400 VCTVDRDTGALT
+3400 CTVDSATGALT
-3412 LLSAGDCVITV
+3412 LVATGDCVITV
-3423 TATPTSNYNEAT
+3423 TASPTSNYNEAT
-3435 ADFTITVSLPAAGVT
+3435 DTFTITVSLPAAGVT

-3557 DDAAAAGITFDPLAL
+3557 DDAAAAAGITFDPLAL

-3626 TVAGVNNNVDFVS
+3626 TVTGVNNNVDFVS

-3806 IAERAAGFTISGTM
+3806 IAERAAGFDISGTM
-3820 ASGATGVSVTI
+3820 DSAATGVSVTI
-3831 GTGMARTATLNASSA
+3831 GTGMARTATLSSTT
-3846 TWTID
+3846 TWTIS
-3851 ISGGDADITG
+3851 ISADDADIIG
-3861 TSVDVVVTA
+3861 TSVNVVVTA
-3870 TMGADTGTVT
+3870 MLSDGTPGTVS
-3880 RSLTVDLVLPTAT
+3880 RPLTVDLVAPTAT
-3893 YAAPPALTVGTAITD
+3893 YAAPGTLTVGTPITIMPSTTATD
-3908 IMPGSPSAD
+3908 IV
-3917 IASYAVQSGTLPPG
+3917 SYAVFNGTLPPG
-3931 LTLASDTGVI
+3931 LTLAEDTGVI
-3941 SGAPT
+3941 SGIPT

-3980 AGVTVDPMALT
+3980 AGVTVDPMVLT

-4166 DTALGDRTVTL
+4166 DTALGDRTVTVT
-4177 SHTAASTDSNY
+4177 HTAASGDGNY
-4188 NGGAITIASVT
+4188 EGVAISIASVT

-4302 STYEGLSRDVFVTQ
+4302 SNYEGLSRDVFVTQ

-4500 TVLTTDDAT
+4500 TVSTTDDAT
-4509 DEANGM
+4509 DEANGT
-4515 ITATVMAG
+4515 ITATVTAG
-4523 TGYTVG
+4523 SGYTVG

-4535 VTVEDNDPAP
+4535 VTVEDDDAAP

-4550 AITIAAVSSSVTE
+4550 AITIAAVSPSVTE

-4588 ETGTFINGAAPT
+4588 ETGTFISGAAPT
-4600 TVTIPSSGSVTLAVP
+4600 TVTIPSSGSVTLTVP

-4638 TVGSPPTASVTVEDN
+4638 TVGSPPTASVTVEDD
-4653 DGVPVTPDPERID
+4653 DGAPVTPDPERID

-4703 APPIGGVQL
+4703 APPTGGVQL

-4907 EEDEVANGRDFSLDS
+4907 EEDDVANGRDFSLDS

-4981 LSGKVRGLVGNSDY
+4981 LSGKVRGLVGNSNY

-5032 QRRQAPTLE
+5032 QRQAPSLE

>member
-20 HKRHGNLMLKRLT
+20 HKRQGNLMLKRLT
-33 ALLLLSVATFAPMP
+33 ALLLLSVATLAPMP

-134 GAGTG
+134 GAGDG
-139 IRTFYY
+139 IRIFYY
-145 QGRKVADS
+145 RGRKVADS
-153 YTDLYDGTW
+153 YTDFYDGTW

-169 QDGMVRAAGGGFD
+169 QDGMVRVAGGGFD

-193 NTGATLGTPTGVGT
+193 ATGATLGTATGVGT

-249 ASIDPQVYTV
+249 ESIDPQVYTV

-360 ILNTISGTVRIAA
+360 IPNTISGTVRIAA

-459 IAEGPTLTVDL
+459 IAEGPTLTVDR

-503 SLGASSTRSN
+503 SLGASSTRTN
-513 TISFTAPSVDTTDD
+513 TISFTAPNVATTDD

-636 ATVETGTDYTVGTDD
+636 ATVEAGTGYTVGTGN

-660 DTANVTVSETTRTVA
+660 DTANVAVSE
-675 ENGGTMT
+675 
-682 YTIML
+682 
-687 DTEPTDDVTI
+687 
-697 TPASSDTDVAIVSG
+697 
-711 ALTFTTANWNTAQTV
+711 
-726 TVTGVNDD
+726 
-734 IPNPGDRTAT
+734 
-744 VSHTAAS
+744 
-751 VADSIYE
+751 
-758 GLDVANVVV
+758 
-767 TATDDDAAPGP
+767 
-778 TITIAADTASVT
+778 
-790 EGTAA
+790 
-795 EFTLTASPVAPIGGL
+795 
-810 TVTVSVTETGMFIAG
+810 
-825 APPPTVTIAASA
+825 
-837 ATATLTVA
+837 
-845 TTDDNIDEIDGAV
+845 
-858 MALLTSGVG
+858 
-867 YTVGSSSSTASVAVN
+867 
-882 NDDDANVAVSV
+882 

-927 TLVATVSSALTFT
+927 TLVATVLPMSLTFTPSNWNTPQTVTVTGVDDSDVNTPARTATVTHTAASTADSIYEGLDVANVVVTATDDDAAPGPTITIAADTSPVTEGTAAEFTLTASPVAPTGGLTVTVSVTETGMFIDGTPPPTVTIAASAATATLTVATTDDNIDEIDGAVMALLTAGVGYMVGTSSTASVAVNNDDDANVAVSETTRTVAENGGTMTYTIMLDTEPLGDVTITPVSDATLVATVSSALTFT
-940 PTNWNTAQTVTVTGV
+940 TANWNTAQTVTVTGV
-955 DDDGPGARTATV
+955 NDSATGDRTATV
-967 SHTPASADDSI
+967 NHTPASTADSI
-978 YEGLTV
+978 YAGLTV
-984 ANVVVTATDDDGASA
+984 ANVVVTATDDDATVA
-999 LLEAVSPTTLGARRL
+999 LLEAADPTTLGARRL
-1014 NSSTNRATVTV
+1014 NSSTNRATVRV

-1037 LSGDDFMLS
+1037 LSGDDFTLT
-1046 DTVDGEVTVES
+1046 DTVDGDVTVES

-1070 LGHIGGISN
+1070 LAHTGAISS

-1154 SANQAAPYLS
+1154 SANQAAPYFS

-1397 PANWNTAQTVTVT
+1397 PTNWNTAQTVTVT

-1424 THTATSADGNYEGAA
+1424 THTAASTDDNYEGGA
-1439 INIASVTVT
+1439 ISIASVTVT

-1551 YDGGAI
+1551 YSGGAI

-1569 DDAGVTVDPMALTVD
+1569 DDAGVTVDPLALTVD
-1584 EADGTGTYT
+1584 EAGSNTTADYT

-1608 ASDTDTAATVSSAS
+1608 ASDTVTAATVSSAS

-1637 VTGVDDSD
+1637 VTGVNDD
-1645 VNTPD
+1645 VPGD
-1650 RTATVTHTATSTDGD
+1650 RTATVTHTAASTDGN
-1665 YNTVPIANVV
+1665 YEGVAISIASVTVTVE
-1675 VTATDDDGVVVPSA
+1675 DDDGVAVPSA

-1703 LNSSTNRATVTVTL
+1703 LNNSTNRATVTVTL
-1717 MGTVY
+1717 MNTVY

-1727 LTAADF
+1727 LMADDF
-1733 MLSDTVDGEVTV
+1733 MLSDTVDGDVTV
-1745 NSVTRDSD
+1745 NSVTRDSG

-1770 TVSVTV
+1770 TLSVTV
-1776 LDSAHTGAGNLD
+1776 LDSAHTGAGDLP

-1801 VANGVAFGTTG
+1801 SSVAFSTAG

-1818 NIEVTITFSEN
+1818 DIEITITFSEN
-1829 VFVNAT
+1829 VFVT
-1835 TPNANLTVVS
+1835 GVPNVRLEVGSNRN
-1845 SGFVAAYN
+1845 AAYN
-1853 RGDGTSELVFRRT
+1853 RGSGGRELVFRRT
-1866 VVTGDDDADGADIQR
+1866 VVAGDGDLNSLIITSNLLTDGT
-1881 DALFGG
+1881 
-1887 GGIIRDAAGNDA
+1887 IRDAADNDA
-1899 VRTGTNSRIDGGAT
+1899 VRTYTGLVDAT
-1913 HRVDA
+1913 QQVDA

-1930 ATLTLTYDEALGAST
+1930 DTLVLTYAEALDGAST

-1959 VTVSDVTLSGM
+1959 VTVSDVSISGM

-1976 TTPVTAGQTVTLDYT
+1976 ATPVTAGQTVTLDYT

-2010 RTVMNNTSGVVPSI
+2010 QTVMNNTPVAPSI

-2035 GTAAEFTLTA
+2035 GTAATFTLTA
-2045 SSAAPVGGLTVTVSV
+2045 DPAPAGDLTVTVTV
-2060 TQTGTFIEGP
+2060 TDSGNFIAGAA
-2070 PPTTVTIAAAAE
+2070 PTTVTITGSE
-2082 TATLTVA
+2082 TTAMLEVSTMA
-2089 TTDDNTDE
+2089 DAINE
-2097 AAGSVTATVTA
+2097 ANGMITATVED
-2108 GSGYMVGT
+2108 GSGYTVGT

-2126 DDAAPTLAIDSPSV
+2126 DDAVPTLAIDSPSV
-2140 AEGDAGETP
+2140 AEGDAGDTP

-2159 ATEQEVTVDYADT
+2159 ATEQEVTVDYADAD
-2172 TSGTATSGTDYETI
+2172 SGTATSGTDYEAV

-2195 GTTTQSIDVT
+2195 GTTTQNIDVT
-2205 VTGDADDEGD
+2205 VMGDVADEGD
-2215 ETVILRLSGETNA
+2215 ETVILTLSNPVNA
-2228 TITTADGTGTI
+2228 TIPTADGTGTI

-2252 TPATL
+2252 DPMTL
-2257 SVPEDGSTP
+2257 SVLEADGT
-2266 ADYTLVLDTAPTADV
+2266 ANYTLVLDTAPTADV

-2311 TVTVTGVNDDVP
+2311 TVTVTGVNDDV
-2323 AARTATVTHTAASTD
+2323 
-2338 GNYEGAAISIASV
+2338 
-2351 TVTVEDD
+2351 
-2358 DAAPTVVD
+2358 
-2366 TVAITSTGPYG
+2366 
-2377 VNGNIDVTVT
+2377 
-2387 FSEAVTVTGTP
+2387 
-2398 LITLTVGSAPQLAF
+2398 
-2412 YDSGSGTT
+2412 
-2420 ALLFRY
+2420 
-2426 TVAAGDN
+2426 
-2433 DADGV
+2433 
-2438 SIAADALALNG
+2438 
-2449 GTIRDSADS
+2449 
-2458 NASITH
+2458 
-2464 GAVVAAVDQV
+2464 
-2474 VDTTA
+2474 
-2479 PGVTVDPT
+2479 
-2487 TLSVLEASGTGTY
+2487 
-2500 TLVLDTAPTADVTIA
+2500 
-2515 VASNT
+2515 
-2520 TSTATVSP
+2520 
-2528 TSLTFSTTD
+2528 
-2537 WDTAQTVTV
+2537 
-2546 TGVNDSDVN
+2546 
-2555 TPDRTATVTH
+2555 
-2565 TATSTDGNYEGAAI
+2565 
-2579 SIASVTVTVEDD
+2579 
-2591 DAVAVAGVTVTPA
+2591 
-2604 TLSVPE
+2604 
-2610 DGGSTADYTLVLDT
+2610 
-2624 APTAD
+2624 
-2629 VTIAVASDTVTAA
+2629 
-2642 TVSSASLTFTPANWN
+2642 
-2657 TAQTVTVTGV
+2657 
-2667 NDDVDNPSDERTAT
+2667 DNPSDERTAT
-2681 VSHVPTSADAGYT
+2681 VTHVPTSTDAGYT

-2796 PASADDPIY
+2796 PASADDSIY
-2805 AGLTIASVVVTATD
+2805 AGLTTIPSVVVTATD

-2861 PEADLDMSD
+2861 PEVDLDMSD

-2906 SDGELSVTVL
+2906 SDGMLSVTVR
-2916 ATAHTGT
+2916 ASAHTRDGD
-2923 EILDAGSVPIDA
+2923 LPAGSLPIDA

-2955 GGNIEVTVI
+2955 GDNIEVTII
-2964 FRENVFV
+2964 FSENVFV
-2971 EETTPNALLDIGSRA
+2971 NETTPNALLDIGSRA

-2992 NRGSGSN
+2992 NQGSGSN

-3101 TASRDVSGVTISG
+3101 TASRPVNDVAISG
-3114 MTVTLTLATAVTGGQ
+3114 MTVTLTLASVVTGGQ

-3238 VVVTAMLAGGGA
+3238 VVVTAMLSGGA

-3319 ISGAPTTVNV
+3319 ISGAPTMVNV

-3365 AYTPATVALNAP
+3365 AYTPATVALNA
-3377 TPPTVMPPS
+3377 TPPAVTPPS
-3386 GAQTPLNYITTTPA
+3386 GAQTGSTLSYTSGNTNI
-3400 VCTVDRDTGALT
+3400 CTVDSATGALT
-3412 LLSAGDCVITV
+3412 LVAAGDCTITV
-3423 TATPTSNYNEAT
+3423 TASMTANYNEAT
-3435 ADFTITVSLPAAGVT
+3435 DTFTITVSLPAAGVT

-3456 TVPEDGTTTGTY
+3456 TVPEDGTTMDTYTLVLDTAPTADVTIAVASDTVTAATVSSASLTFTSTNWDTAQTVTVTGVNDDVDNPSDERTATVTHVPTSTDAGYGSVVIASVTVTVTDDDDAGVTVDPTTLSVLEADGTGTYTLVLDTVPTADVTIAVASDTDTAATVSSASLTFTPANWNTAQTVTVTGVNDNVDNPGNQRTATVLHPTVASTDSNYDGVAITVASVTVTVTDDDDPVAGVTVTPPTITVSEDGSARDTYTLVLNTMPSADVTITVASSDTLAATVSPETLTFTTANWNTAQTVTVTGVSDTAPGDRIATVTHTPTSTDTTYNSVVIDPVTVTVEDDDAVGVTVSPATLSVPEDGTTTGTY

-3512 TVTGVN
+3512 TVTGVD

-3557 DDAAAAGITFDPLAL
+3557 DDDAGVTVDPLAL
-3572 TVDEAGSNTYTVV
+3572 TVDEA
-3585 LDTAPTAEVTIAV
+3585 
-3598 VSGGDTS
+3598 
-3605 ATVSPPSLT
+3605 
-3614 FTTTNWN
+3614 
-3621 TAQTV
+3621 
-3626 TVAGVNNNVDFVS
+3626 
-3639 DIVIGVTHTGTSAD
+3639 
-3653 SNYEGVSR
+3653 
-3661 TLVVTV
+3661 
-3667 TDDDT
+3667 
-3672 ADVTV
+3672 
-3677 SETTRT
+3677 
-3683 VAENGGTDTYTV
+3683 
-3695 VLNTVPTDNVT
+3695 
-3706 ITPASSDTDVAI
+3706 
-3718 VSAALTFTLT
+3718 
-3728 TWDTPQTVT
+3728 
-3737 VTGVNDNIDNPPS
+3737 
-3750 DERTATVTHT
+3750 
-3760 PASTGDSLYAGLT
+3760 
-3773 IASVTVTVEDDDD
+3773 
-3786 LISGTVAVSLD
+3786 
-3797 TISGDDIVN
+3797 
-3806 IAERAAGFTISGTM
+3806 
-3820 ASGATGVSVTI
+3820 
-3831 GTGMARTATLNASSA
+3831 
-3846 TWTID
+3846 
-3851 ISGGDADITG
+3851 
-3861 TSVDVVVTA
+3861 
-3870 TMGADTGTVT
+3870 
-3880 RSLTVDLVLPTAT
+3880 
-3893 YAAPPALTVGTAITD
+3893 
-3908 IMPGSPSAD
+3908 
-3917 IASYAVQSGTLPPG
+3917 
-3931 LTLASDTGVI
+3931 
-3941 SGAPT
+3941 
-3946 TANAAT
+3946 
-3952 ATVDIR
+3952 
-3958 LTDGAGNPTDVEIIF
+3958 DG
-3973 PAVSSPT
+3973 
-3980 AGVTVDPMALT
+3980 
-3991 VPEDGSSTGAYTL
+3991 TGAYTL

-4016 TVASSDT
+4016 AVASDT
-4023 LAATVSSETL
+4023 VTAATVSSASL
-4033 TFTTTDWNTAQTV
+4033 TFTPANWNTAQTV
-4046 TVTGVSD
+4046 TVTGVND
-4053 TAPGDRTVTL
+4053 NVDNPGNQRTATVLHPTV
-4063 SHTAA
+4063 A

-4074 NGVAITIA
+4074 DGVAITVA
-4082 SVTVTVDNDDAAA
+4082 SVTVTVTDDDDPVA
-4095 GVTVTPTTLTVSEDG
+4095 GVTVTPPTITVSEDG
-4110 SALDTYTLVLDT
+4110 SARDTYTLVLDT

-4142 SSASLTFTP
+4142 SPETLTFT
-4151 TNWNTAQT
+4151 TANWNTAQE
-4159 VTVTGVN
+4159 VIVTGVS
-4166 DTALGDRTVTL
+4166 DTAPGDRTVTL

-4199 VTVTDDDAGPNF
+4199 VTVTDDDVPA
-4211 TFTET
+4211 
-4216 GGTTIVAEMGGTDT
+4216 
-4230 YTVELATQPTADVTI
+4230 
-4245 AVVSGNDAA
+4245 
-4254 ATVSPPSLTFTTA
+4254 
-4267 NWNVAQTVTVT
+4267 
-4278 GVNDDIDFQFDLEL
+4278 
-4292 AVSHTGTSAD
+4292 
-4302 STYEGLSRDVFVTQ
+4302 
-4316 TDNDTADVTVSETTR
+4316 
-4331 TVAEN
+4331 
-4336 SGTATYT
+4336 
-4343 VVLDTEPF
+4343 
-4351 GNVTI
+4351 I
-4356 TPASSDPDVAIV
+4356 T
-4368 SGALT
+4368 
-4373 FTQSNW
+4373 
-4379 NTAQTVTVTGVDDSD
+4379 
-4394 VNTPA
+4394 
-4399 RTATVSHTPASADDS
+4399 
-4414 TYGGLTITS
+4414 
-4423 VVVTATDDDGG
+4423 
-4434 PALPSISIAAVSSS
+4434 IAAVSSS

-4509 DEANGM
+4509 DEANGT
-4515 ITATVMAG
+4515 ITATVTAG
-4523 TGYTVG
+4523 TSYTVGSPPTANVTVEDNDGAPVTPDPAITIAAVSSSVIEGAAATFTLTATPAPAANLTVTVTVTETGMFISGAAPTTVTIPSSGSVTLTVSTTDDATDEANGTITATVTAGTSYTVG

-4588 ETGTFINGAAPT
+4588 ETGTFISGAAPT
-4600 TVTIPSSGSVTLAVP
+4600 TVTIPSSGSVTLTVSTTDDATDEANGTITATVTAGTSYTVGSPPTASVTVEDNDPAPVTPDPTITIAAVSSSVTEGAAATFTLTATPAPAANLTVTVTVTETGTFISGAAPTTVTIPSSGSVTLTVP

-4638 TVGSPPTASVTVEDN
+4638 TVGSPPTASVTVEDD
-4653 DGVPVTPDPERID
+4653 DGAPVTPDPERID

-4703 APPIGGVQL
+4703 APPTGGVQL

-4834 GLHPYMGWSNDSG
+4834 GLHPYLGWSNDSG

-4890 GSLSIKGDFS
+4890 SSLSIKGDFS

-4981 LSGKVRGLVGNSDY
+4981 LSGKVRGLVGNSNY

-5032 QRRQAPTLE
+5032 QRQAPSLE